1 MFLEQETTEEEKVSN
16 EKVDEIFDDFESRN
30 NIVGLYDLLLKI
42 DRRVNPNLYDWYRYP
57 LST

>member
-42 DRRVNPNLYDWYRYP
+42 DRRVNPNLYD
-57 LST
+57 

>member
-1 MFLEQETTEEEKVSN
+1 MFPEQETTEEVKVSN

-42 DRRVNPNLYDWYRYP
+42 DQRVNPHLYD
-57 LST
+57 

>member
-1 MFLEQETTEEEKVSN
+1 MFLEQDTTEEKKVSN

-42 DRRVNPNLYDWYRYP
+42 DRRVNPHLYD
-57 LST
+57 